1 MASISTN
8 HTVRTVAGHVRHV
21 LFPSRRQAIF
31 GMAVDLVALLLHVPF
46 VAHLLLDVIVHV
58 AFALAVRR

>member
-1 MASISTN
+1 MASIASN

-31 GMAVDLVALLLHVPF
+31 GMAVDVVALLLHIPF
-46 VAHLLLDVIVHV
+46 VAHPLLDVIVQV
-58 AFALAVRR
+58 AFALAARR

>member
-1 MASISTN
+1 MASIASN

-31 GMAVDLVALLLHVPF
+31 AMAVDLVALLLHVPF

-58 AFALAVRR
+58 AFALAARR

>member
-21 LFPSRRQAIF
+21 LFPSRRQTTIA
-31 GMAVDLVALLLHVPF
+31 MAVDLAALLLHVPF
-46 VAHLLLDVIVHV
+46 VAHLLLDVMLDV